1 MKLRSREDRVKF
13 FPNVVNKFLST
24 VLCHEL
30 KELVRDV
37 TLSTEVNLSRET
49 VVGIQYTEKNVMS
62 C

>member
-1 MKLRSREDRVKF
+1 MKIRSREDRVKF
-13 FPNVVNKFLST
+13 FPNVVNNFLST

-49 VVGIQYTEKNVMS
+49 VVGIQYTEKNLMS